1 MKMNRGE
8 VLAVAGAIC
17 LLAAAGLTGY
27 NALDAQRAARESAEA
42 LSAVSEA
49 IAARDTADTS
59 TSANGGSADTPDSSD
74 SAQVS
79 AAVDDAATSNP
90 DIGVTV
96 DGVRYLGYLS
106 VPTLKLELPVHA
118 EWDDMRVQSAPCRYS
133 GSIAGGALVIGA
145 HNYDKHFGGLSKLAE
160 GDVIVI
166 TDGNGAQ
173 HRYSVSRSEIL
184 RPDEVDAM
192 KSDAWDLTLFTCT
205 YGGQSRVTVR
215 CFTDER

>member
-1 MKMNRGE
+1 MKLNRGE

-17 LLAAAGLTGY
+17 LLAAASLTGY

-42 LSAVSEA
+42 LSTVSEA
-49 IAARDTADTS
+49 IATRDNADASVTTDNGATDTQAENDAAQASATVDDTA
-59 TSANGGSADTPDSSD
+59 ASD
-74 SAQVS
+74 
-79 AAVDDAATSNP
+79 P

-96 DGVRYLGYLS
+96 DGVKYLGYLS

-145 HNYDKHFGGLSKLAE
+145 HNYDKHFGGISKLAE

-173 HRYSVSRSEIL
+173 HRYTVSATEIL

-215 CFTDER
+215 CLTAER